1 MFRFRGDAMKR
12 LARIGL
18 LISATAAIVSGC
30 AYSSSGQ
37 SYPRDQ
43 TRTSYRVEYGEIV
56 STRTVEIE
64 GHASLLGSLGG
75 AGVGHAIGST
85 VNDWDL
91 RWVAGA
97 VGGLLGAVAGQ
108 AIERKITEEEGLEII
123 VRLDSSYTIAV
134 VQAHDL
140 LFTPGER
147 VRVLFGPD
155 GSTRVSQLLE
165 AAP

>member
-1 MFRFRGDAMKR
+1 MLRFRGDAIKR
-12 LARIGL
+12 LTLIGL

-43 TRTSYRVEYGEIV
+43 TRTAYKVEYGEIV

-64 GHASLLGSLGG
+64 GHASLIGSLGG

-85 VNDWDL
+85 VDDWDL

-97 VGGLLGAVAGQ
+97 VGGIVGAVAGQ
-108 AIERKITEEEGLEII
+108 AIERKITEEEGLEIT

-147 VRVLFGPD
+147 VTVLFGPD
-155 GSTRVSQLLE
+155 GSTRVNQL
-165 AAP
+165 

>member
-1 MFRFRGDAMKR
+1 MKR
-12 LARIGL
+12 LTLIGL

-43 TRTSYRVEYGEIV
+43 TRTAYEVEYGEIV

-64 GHASLLGSLGG
+64 GHDSLIGTLGG

-85 VNDWDL
+85 GGDWDS
-91 RWVAGA
+91 RWLAGV
-97 VGGLLGAVAGQ
+97 VGGLVGTLAGQ
-108 AIERKITEEEGLEII
+108 AIERRITEEEGLEIT
-123 VRLDSSYTIAV
+123 VRLDRSYTIAV
-134 VQAHDL
+134 VQAQDV

-147 VRVLFGPD
+147 VTVLFGPD
-155 GSTRVSQLLE
+155 GSTRVNQL
-165 AAP
+165 